1 MIRSSRT
8 TTLSSPGDSARPC
21 LGVSEAVNEMDSRD
35 LTRGERGSSMV
46 IVLLVLIP
54 ILAFGV
60 AGLSTAR
67 FGLTLSKNYQTGAQA
82 EQAAESGLV
91 HAVRAINNT
100 GGVTSFLTDVANT
113 TSWSALIGTSALQM
127 PGYSNITYSVN
138 YVTNPA
144 ATASDMW
151 ITSSGQVSWQA
162 QRTVNERLG
171 LLPPSS
177 CGAIDLPSTGISANF
192 NGSTFSVDGN
202 DYAIGATTPTS
213 ASAPTLG
220 ISTRTQND
228 ANTVV
233 SALNNQQ
240 QSNVTGTAVPNQ
252 VASVGPCSGPSDNRL
267 RNSIVPMILNQ
278 PGFVS
283 LSDAN
288 INGNVTLGTLSSP
301 QISYSSGSTTIS
313 GNASGAGIL
322 VVDGDL
328 TIEGDLN
335 FSGLIMVLGTTH
347 VTGVTGNATI
357 YGALWTAGLSLTGGG
372 SAAVRYSSPSLAMA
386 NSIPGVT
393 QNLLPQKVTVLAW
406 SQG

>member
-1 MIRSSRT
+1 
-8 TTLSSPGDSARPC
+8 
-21 LGVSEAVNEMDSRD
+21 VNETPSRD
-35 LTRGERGSSMV
+35 LTRGEHGSSMV

-67 FGLTLSKNYQTGAQA
+67 FGLTLSNNYQTGAQA

>member
-1 MIRSSRT
+1 
-8 TTLSSPGDSARPC
+8 
-21 LGVSEAVNEMDSRD
+21 
-35 LTRGERGSSMV
+35 
-46 IVLLVLIP
+46 
-54 ILAFGV
+54 
-60 AGLSTAR
+60 
-67 FGLTLSKNYQTGAQA
+67 
-82 EQAAESGLV
+82 
-91 HAVRAINNT
+91 
-100 GGVTSFLTDVANT
+100 
-113 TSWSALIGTSALQM
+113 
-127 PGYSNITYSVN
+127 VN

-177 CGAIDLPSTGISANF
+177 CGAIDLPSTGISADF
-192 NGSTFSVDGN
+192 NGSTFSVDGS

-220 ISTRTQND
+220 ISTRTQRD

-233 SALNNQQ
+233 SALSNQQ
-240 QSNVTGTAVPNQ
+240 QSNVTGVAVPNQ
-252 VASVGPCSGPSDNRL
+252 VASVAPCTGPSDSRL
-267 RNSIVPMILNQ
+267 RNSIVPMILSQ
-278 PGFVS
+278 PGVVS

-288 INGNVTLGTLSSP
+288 INGNVTLGTVSAP
-301 QISYSSGSTTIS
+301 QITYASGPTTIS

-322 VVDGDL
+322 VVDGAL
-328 TIEGDLN
+328 TIAGDLN
-335 FSGLIMVLGTTH
+335 FSGLIIVLGGTQ

-357 YGALWTAGLSLTGGG
+357 YGALWTAGLSLTAGG

-386 NSIPGVT
+386 DSIPGVT